1 LFFPLN
7 NLPAPAAL
15 FTPLQNLCTS
25 DFWWNIYKYGQLEK
39 DGPSYLLLLV
49 LARLLLIVLVLL
61 AARVAVS
68 LAQRGIA
75 HGVGAAIS
83 RTEHGRRRLTTLQG
97 LLISTIS
104 YTIYFVAIMMIL
116 VNLGVSLAWLLSAV
130 SVLGLAIGFGA
141 QRLVRDVITGL
152 FILGEG
158 QFDAGDW
165 VSIGGVAGRVED
177 IGLRVTRVRD
187 EQGRMYIIANGD
199 ITQIFNASRG
209 LVKLPIELSLQRSAM
224 LDTDLATIR
233 QAAEETLRQFGITLQ
248 QESEQPVVMVV
259 GMDAVKVTVRLILW
273 IPIGQHGA
281 VEDALR
287 RQLLGAINN
296 TETRLT
302 LA

>member
-1 LFFPLN
+1 M
-7 NLPAPAAL
+7 
-15 FTPLQNLCTS
+15 FTTLQYLCTS

-39 DGPSYLLLLV
+39 NGPSYLLLLV
-49 LARLLLIVLVLL
+49 LARFAMILLVLL
-61 AARVAVS
+61 AARVAVGIS
-68 LAQRGIA
+68 QRCIV
-75 HGVGAAIS
+75 HGVAAAIS
-83 RTEHGRRRLTTLQG
+83 RTEYGHRRLRTLQG
-97 LLISTIS
+97 LLISTVS
-104 YTIYFVAIMMIL
+104 YTIYFVAIILIL
-116 VNLGVSLAWLLSAV
+116 VNTGVSLAWLLTAV

-187 EQGRMYIIANGD
+187 EQGRLYIIANGD

-209 LVKLPIELSLQRSAM
+209 LVKLPIELNLQRSAL

-233 QAAEETLRQFGITLQ
+233 QAAEETLRQFDITIRH
-248 QESEQPVVMVV
+248 ENEQPTVMVI
-259 GMDAVKVTVRLILW
+259 GMDAAKVTVRLVLW
-273 IPIGQHGA
+273 IPVAQHAA

-287 RQLLGAINN
+287 RQLLGATTK